1 MLPFPLEKGYLPQG
15 ILSQVDCSE
24 RQPLIEGGLAQGSEI
39 KSAEKQKERQSILV
53 EGLFFFLVGLM

>member
-1 MLPFPLEKGYLPQG
+1 MGLFRTSQLVLPFPLEKGYNLPQG

-39 KSAEKQKERQSILV
+39 KVLRSKRRDNL
-53 EGLFFFLVGLM
+53 G

>member
-15 ILSQVDCSE
+15 ILSQVDCLE

-39 KSAEKQKERQSILV
+39 KSAEQQKEGQSILF
-53 EGLFFFLVGLM
+53 EGMFFFSWY

>member
-1 MLPFPLEKGYLPQG
+1 MGYLPQG

-39 KSAEKQKERQSILV
+39 KSAKGGTIDLV
-53 EGLFFFLVGLM
+53 

>member
-1 MLPFPLEKGYLPQG
+1 MGLFRTSQLVLPFPLEKGYLPQG

-39 KSAEKQKERQSILV
+39 KVLRSNRRDNL
-53 EGLFFFLVGLM
+53 G

>member
-1 MLPFPLEKGYLPQG
+1 MGLFRTSQLVLPFPLEKGYLPQG

-39 KSAEKQKERQSILV
+39 KVLRSKRRDNL
-53 EGLFFFLVGLM
+53 G